1 MSIKMISLKLLVSN
15 IIFELIN
22 IINRFVD
29 NFVTSCDLKFVEK
42 VEKSYILY
50 NITIIIVDNF
60 VNILW
65 IIFFMVFLF
74 SFFNI

>member
-15 IIFELIN
+15 INFELIN

-42 VEKSYILY
+42 VEKSYLLY
-50 NITIIIVDNF
+50 YITIIIVDNF

-65 IIFFMVFLF
+65 IIFFMVFLCL
-74 SFFNI
+74 IL

>member
-15 IIFELIN
+15 INFELIN

-42 VEKSYILY
+42 VEKSYLLY
-50 NITIIIVDNF
+50 YITIIIVDNF